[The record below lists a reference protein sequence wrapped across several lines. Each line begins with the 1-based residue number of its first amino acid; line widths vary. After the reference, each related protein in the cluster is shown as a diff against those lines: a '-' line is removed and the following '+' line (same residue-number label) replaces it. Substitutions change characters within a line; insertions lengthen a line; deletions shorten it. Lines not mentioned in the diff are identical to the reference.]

1 MNIRGRPSDND
12 QPLAIT
18 SGGRGAAIDP
28 GAGSPR
34 FHDLN
39 LAGAHVPNLVD
50 FASAFPN
57 NTTDEIVG
65 DEDLLRLEL
74 VLLLRR
80 VVLGR
85 RGRVIHVEIRIT
97 GNI

>member
-1 MNIRGRPSDND
+1 MNSHLNIRGRPSDND

-50 FASAFPN
+50 FASAFSDN
-57 NTTDEIVG
+57 AANEVIRDKN
-65 DEDLLRLEL
+65 LLGLKL
-74 VLLLRR
+74 VLL
-80 VVLGR
+80 
-85 RGRVIHVEIRIT
+85 
-97 GNI
+97 